1 MHKFLG
7 RYVLGAFAILA
18 TALTI
23 ALATADDV
31 CTDASCGASGT
42 MLLLISKSTRKVLW
56 EGTEE
61 EMQDE
66 MAATRLAL
74 PQTDVSYRTDV
85 EKVKA
90 MANLEYD
97 SDGDDMQDADDH
109 AKSAEE
115 LIDLEFADQEH
126 SADEFHKYVKGTGYV
141 EGADAGWAPDVWNS
155 APAVKS
161 SHNCYMYALNDLSPR
176 SAINCR
182 KIQSLAANGKLPVAK
197 NKVNKICKRY
207 FHKPGYFFQN
217 VVSGRD
223 KTDVWH
229 REETTCRLMLPMLA
243 ADSPAMLWNNE
254 KNKTLTEDD
263 SCPDSH
269 YMAAL
274 FIHPKAGFHF
284 YRRDYNCEDNPSEL
298 CWSHKP
304 GIMKATQVDA
314 SGKKIHRVLEADRNY
329 GELNYSEHCA
339 FFCVPQNRLART
351 HSDFRK
357 ATL

>member
-1 MHKFLG
+1 MF
-7 RYVLGAFAILA
+7 VLNRCPEKCTYYALSLA
-18 TALTI
+18 SE
-23 ALATADDV
+23 DV
-31 CTDASCGASGT
+31 CSGGSCGASGGGAGASGT
-42 MLLLISKSTRKVLW
+42 VLLLLNTSTKRVQW

-61 EMQDE
+61 DNE
-66 MAATRLAL
+66 AHIAL
-74 PQTDVSYRTDV
+74 PQTVRSYRTET
-85 EKVKA
+85 EKMKA

-97 SDGDDMQDADDH
+97 SDGDDSSGAR
-109 AKSAEE
+109 E
-115 LIDLEFADQEH
+115 LVDLEFNDQELNTDLLH
-126 SADEFHKYVKGTGYV
+126 QYVASQGYA
-141 EGADAGWAPDVWNS
+141 EGDDVSFAPDVWNS
-155 APAVKS
+155 ALDIKN

-176 SAINCR
+176 SAIDCR

-197 NKVNKICKRY
+197 NQVNKICKRY

-304 GIMKATQVDA
+304 GIMKAMQVDA